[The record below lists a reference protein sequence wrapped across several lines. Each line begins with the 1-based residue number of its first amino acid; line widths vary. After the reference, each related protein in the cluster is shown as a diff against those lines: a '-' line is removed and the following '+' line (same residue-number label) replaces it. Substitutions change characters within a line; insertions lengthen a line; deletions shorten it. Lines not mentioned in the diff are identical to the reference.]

1 MNWGFLRKLPLN
13 QNFDLSVLAFKI
25 KFLLINSV
33 KQEKFI
39 NLPQFPAYLR
49 KIPLQLPSI
58 KPELLL
64 IDPKVYIENK
74 GERKKITKIHS
85 I

>member
-1 MNWGFLRKLPLN
+1 MNSGFLRKLPLN
-13 QNFDLSVLAFKI
+13 QNLIYQFLTFKI
-25 KFLLINSV
+25 KLLLINSV

-49 KIPLQLPSI
+49 KIPFQLPSI

-74 GERKKITKIHS
+74 G
-85 I
+85 